1 MAHKVKQFAE
11 SMENVIPK
19 DVITAVPGH
28 WSAEKRAAMRAAV
41 ESTGL
46 VSLGVVSQHIAA
58 GVGYYIR
65 RVGTF

>member
-1 MAHKVKQFAE
+1 MANKVKEFAE
-11 SMENVIPK
+11 TMDNVIPK
-19 DVITAVPGH
+19 DVITTVPAH
-28 WSAEKRAAMRAAV
+28 WCAEKRAAMRAAI

-65 RVGTF
+65 RIGTF